1 MNMEE
6 NNVVVVVDVDGK
18 VDSHFSNG
26 FFQPNVSI
34 FPIVDG
40 FVAMDESEIVAH
52 LKSIDNF

>member
-6 NNVVVVVDVDGK
+6 NNVVVVDVDGK
-18 VDSHFSNG
+18 VGSHFSNE

-40 FVAMDESEIVAH
+40 FVAMDESEIMAEFEINI
-52 LKSIDNF
+52 L